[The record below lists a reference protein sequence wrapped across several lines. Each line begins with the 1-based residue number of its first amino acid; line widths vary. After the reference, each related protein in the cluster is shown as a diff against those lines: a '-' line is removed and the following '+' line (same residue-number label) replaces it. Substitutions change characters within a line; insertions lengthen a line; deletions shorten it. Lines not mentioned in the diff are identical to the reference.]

1 MTFEATSDTLAPLS
15 FTAEQLDSAAAKCV
29 ALQQSGR
36 ELHSKRPFAALLLSP
51 DNETVLISSLSLS
64 HVRHAEC
71 EVARNAAD
79 NYDWNYLAKCTMVS
93 TWEPC
98 AMCAGTIYW
107 AHIGRLVYL
116 ASEKTLQ
123 ELIGAGNVENLTL
136 DLPCRAVFAAGQTP
150 VEVSGP
156 LKAEGWEQK
165 LVFSLARKNKIALP
179 DLPHFQS
186 PDALAA
192 RYDRF
197 DNLDDFLNIHYANM
211 SVLITE
217 DDFYELV
224 WYYVLAAHADGVHHA
239 EVFFDPQSHTP
250 RGVPIASVTRGYKRA
265 LDRAESELEVTS
277 CLIMCFLRHLPVAS
291 AEATFDSVNDFIRDG
306 SIHAVGL
313 DSSEVEFPPELF
325 TDVFQK
331 AKEVGLRHA
340 ERIDHGIRLVED
352 QGLLKEIA
360 AKGTLLTICPLSN
373 VYLRTVKSIASLPL
387 REFLDSGVQFSLNS
401 DDPAYFGDGILN
413 NYCAV
418 QEAFGF
424 SIDDWKT
431 IAISGVRGS
440 WIGDE
445 RKRVLLE
452 KIADVAGSFKSVA

>member
-1 MTFEATSDTLAPLS
+1 MTFEATSETHAPLPL
-15 FTAEQLDSAAAKCV
+15 TAQQLESAAAKCV

-36 ELHSKRPFAALLLSP
+36 EVHSKRPFAALLLSP

-71 EVARNAAD
+71 ELARNAAD
-79 NYDWNYLAKCTMVS
+79 NYDWNYLAKCTMRSDQNQNSISSLPAKRKASPALCANHHFIHSFSVS
-93 TWEPC
+93 
-98 AMCAGTIYW
+98 
-107 AHIGRLVYL
+107 R
-116 ASEKTLQ
+116 
-123 ELIGAGNVENLTL
+123 N
-136 DLPCRAVFAAGQTP
+136 
-150 VEVSGP
+150 
-156 LKAEGWEQK
+156 
-165 LVFSLARKNKIALP
+165 NKIALP
-179 DLPHFQS
+179 DLPHYQS
-186 PDALAA
+186 PEALAA

-217 DDFYELV
+217 DDFYELA
-224 WYYVLAAHADGVHHA
+224 WSYVLAAHADGVHHA

-265 LDRAESELEVTS
+265 LDRAESELGVTS

-306 SIHAVGL
+306 SIHGVGL
-313 DSSEVEFPPELF
+313 DSSEVGFPPELF

-331 AKEVGLRHA
+331 AKEVGLRRTAHGGEEGDVSYIKGALDSLDA

-401 DDPAYFGDGILN
+401 DDPAYFGGGILN

-418 QEAFGF
+418 QEAWPRAPDMQQ
-424 SIDDWKT
+424 S
-431 IAISGVRGS
+431 
-440 WIGDE
+440 
-445 RKRVLLE
+445 
-452 KIADVAGSFKSVA
+452 